1 MKRFWVSQE
10 SKIRLEKKL
19 QKREKRKRE
28 HKKGMAERKEGPYNR
43 TIENKQ
49 RETQRSKRV

>member
-10 SKIRLEKKL
+10 TKIRIKKDL

-28 HKKGMAERKEGPYNR
+28 HKKGMAKRKEGPYNR
-43 TIENKQ
+43 TIENEQ